1 VQNQSVT
8 GIHRELAAAIL
19 AVPLALAGCAGEP
32 PSPSPSLSASASA
45 SSSSTTST
53 TASAVSDGKHYS
65 VTTTSIGGTTL
76 DRNGTWKAKFGQLAG
91 GDPAV
96 VEAFNGASQ
105 AAVHRQVARATA
117 DTREATTSW
126 HLESNGQVTFRRV
139 AITQLINGALGDGAH
154 PTTYIGTVVID
165 SRTAKPITL
174 ADLFS
179 DEPAGLQRLSEQTKL
194 GVAPTDANFANWIPT
209 ADGIEIHFAQDQP
222 GVQPA
227 QTVTVPWPAL
237 NDVLA
242 PGMVQLAQD

>member
-1 VQNQSVT
+1 
-8 GIHRELAAAIL
+8 
-19 AVPLALAGCAGEP
+19 
-32 PSPSPSLSASASA
+32 
-45 SSSSTTST
+45 
-53 TASAVSDGKHYS
+53 VSNGQHYS

-105 AAVHRQVARATA
+105 AAVHRQVDRATA

-126 HLESNGQVTFRRV
+126 HLESNGEVTFRRV

-154 PTTYIGTVVID
+154 PTTYTGTVVID
-165 SRTAKPITL
+165 SRTAKPITI

-179 DEPAGLQRLSEQTKL
+179 DEQAGLQRLSEQTKF
-194 GVAPTDANFANWIPT
+194 GVAPTEANFANWIPT
-209 ADGIEIHFAQDQP
+209 ADGVEIHLAQDQLP
-222 GVQPA
+222 
-227 QTVTVPWPAL
+227 QTITVPWPTL

>member
-1 VQNQSVT
+1 VQNQRVT

-32 PSPSPSLSASASA
+32 PSPSSSSSA

-96 VEAFNGASQ
+96 VEVFNGASQ
-105 AAVHRQVARATA
+105 AAVHRQVDRATA

-139 AITQLINGALGDGAH
+139 AITQLINGALGGGAH
-154 PTTYIGTVVID
+154 PTTYIDTVVID

-179 DEPAGLQRLSEQTKL
+179 DEQAGLQRLSEQTKL
-194 GVAPTDANFANWIPT
+194 APTEANFANWIPT
-209 ADGIEIHFAQDQP
+209 ADGVEIYRLPQ
-222 GVQPA
+222 VI
-227 QTVTVPWPAL
+227 TVPWSAL

-242 PGMVQLAQD
+242 PGMAGLAQN

>member
-1 VQNQSVT
+1 MQNQRVT

-32 PSPSPSLSASASA
+32 PSPGSSSSA

-65 VTTTSIGGTTL
+65 VTTTSIGGITL

-105 AAVHRQVARATA
+105 AAVHGQVGRATA

-139 AITQLINGALGDGAH
+139 AITQLINGALGGGAH
-154 PTTYIGTVVID
+154 PATYVDTVVID

-179 DEPAGLQRLSEQTKL
+179 DEQAGLQRLSEQTKL
-194 GVAPTDANFANWIPT
+194 APTEANFANWIPT
-209 ADGIEIHFAQDQP
+209 ADGVEIYRLPQ
-222 GVQPA
+222 VI
-227 QTVTVPWPAL
+227 TVPWPAV

-242 PGMVQLAQD
+242 PGMVGLAQN

>member
-1 VQNQSVT
+1 VQNQRVT
-8 GIHRELAAAIL
+8 GIHRALAAALL
-19 AVPLALAGCAGEP
+19 AAPLALVGCGGEP
-32 PSPSPSLSASASA
+32 ATPSPSPGETTAATTSSAPASPSASADSG
-45 SSSSTTST
+45 
-53 TASAVSDGKHYS
+53 VSNGQHYA

-105 AAVHRQVARATA
+105 AAVHGQVNRATA
-117 DTREATTSW
+117 DTREGTTSW
-126 HLESNGQVTFRRV
+126 HLESSGQVTFRRV
-139 AITQLINGALGDGAH
+139 AVIQLINGTLGYGAH

-179 DEPAGLQRLSEQTKL
+179 DEQAGLQRLSEQTQL
-194 GVAPTDANFANWIPT
+194 APVETSFADWIPT
-209 ADGIEIHFAQDQP
+209 ADGIEIHRLP
-222 GVQPA
+222 
-227 QTVTVPWPAL
+227 QTITVPWPAL

>member
-1 VQNQSVT
+1 M
-8 GIHRELAAAIL
+8 
-19 AVPLALAGCAGEP
+19 
-32 PSPSPSLSASASA
+32 
-45 SSSSTTST
+45 
-53 TASAVSDGKHYS
+53 SDGKHYS

-105 AAVHRQVARATA
+105 AAVHRQVDRATA

-139 AITQLINGALGDGAH
+139 AITQLINGALGGGAH
-154 PTTYIGTVVID
+154 PTTYIDTVVID

-179 DEPAGLQRLSEQTKL
+179 DEQAGLQRLSEQTKL
-194 GVAPTDANFANWIPT
+194 APTEANFANWIPT
-209 ADGIEIHFAQDQP
+209 ADGVEIYRLPQ
-222 GVQPA
+222 VL
-227 QTVTVPWPAL
+227 TVPWSAL

-242 PGMVQLAQD
+242 PGMAGLAQN